1 MANIGKRIKSR
12 REELGITQAELAKR
26 LGYKSK
32 TTIAKIESG
41 VNDIVQSKVV
51 SFAEALDT
59 TPAYLMGWD
68 EKESLNKTL
77 TKNIK
82 MYREKLGFSQAFV
95 AHMLETPIDYVEAF
109 ENGAITPTTE
119 ELRLLSRCFG
129 IPVQD
134 FLDDHQNSSD
144 PKFNYIKDLLF
155 ENGYIVLEL
164 QSISQYLVRSRFDNS
179 SYLIDS
185 NTFNNYFNSVN
196 DYVQYNFDKMLS
208 NFEPDGIN
216 KCIAAQADALNA
228 ANDRG
233 ATPEEKKNADD
244 IMHNPDEWE

>member
-1 MANIGKRIKSR
+1 MANIGKRIKAR

-59 TPAYLMGWD
+59 TPAYLMGWE
-68 EKESLNKTL
+68 EKESLSNTL

-82 MYREKLGFSQAFV
+82 MYREKLGLSQAFV
-95 AHMLETPIDYVEAF
+95 ADILETPLDYVEAF
-109 ENGAITPTTE
+109 ENGTITPTTE

-134 FLDDHQNSSD
+134 FLDDHQNDSD
-144 PKFNYIKDLLF
+144 PKFNYIKDLLY
-155 ENGYIVLEL
+155 ENGYIVLDL
-164 QSISQYLVRSRFDNS
+164 HSISQYLVRSRFDDS

-185 NTFNNYFNSVN
+185 STFDNYFNSVN
-196 DYVQYNFDKMLS
+196 DYIQYNFDKMLS
-208 NFEPDGIN
+208 NFEPDGIK
-216 KCIAAQADALNA
+216 KCIAAQVDALNA
-228 ANDRG
+228 TN
-233 ATPEEKKNADD
+233 EKVSELEKRLDKL
-244 IMHNPDEWE
+244 E